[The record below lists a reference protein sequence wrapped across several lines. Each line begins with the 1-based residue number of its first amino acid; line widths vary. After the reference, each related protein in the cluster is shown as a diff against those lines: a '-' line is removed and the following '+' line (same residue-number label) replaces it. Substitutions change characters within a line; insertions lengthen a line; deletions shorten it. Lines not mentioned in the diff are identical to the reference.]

1 MLLLYTDRSH
11 DEHYVDC
18 MYGNMVLSD
27 AATSPVAS
35 NEVCVTQ
42 CNNTGYLYAA
52 TSASPQV
59 GTWLDYSL

>member
-1 MLLLYTDRSH
+1 M
-11 DEHYVDC
+11 DC
-18 MYGNMVLSD
+18 VYGNTVLSD

-35 NEVCVTQ
+35 NEECVTQ